1 MVIRFKINFGVRSID
16 VARLAVESRVKE
28 GEEKAAWISDI
39 TKWTEVGFTEWSQL
53 QGSISLL
60 GPL

>member
-1 MVIRFKINFGVRSID
+1 MD
-16 VARLAVESRVKE
+16 VARLDVESRVKE
-28 GEEKAAWISDI
+28 GEEKASWISDL

-60 GPL
+60 GLL